1 MKQYLYSFFYQ
12 LWSIT
17 KNYIIL
23 YKDGYL
29 WFLLTCLWALFIPI
43 IARMVIQCCFEKKHS
58 FFDYLLSDGEI
69 VLFSMVISTT
79 LVIDNFFFE
88 KDFAAILGRKTASGL
103 LKGLVIHV
111 LPPLMIVF
119 CLIIYL
125 KCQVSDGNIGWFM
138 IATEILLFVMVAT
151 YAAFVKH
158 TSWEKKRNH
167 PLS

>member
-1 MKQYLYSFFYQ
+1 MKQYLYS
-12 LWSIT
+12 LGSIT
-17 KNYIIL
+17 KNYVIL

-43 IARMVIQCCFEKKHS
+43 IARMVIQCCFEKEHS
-58 FFDYLLSDGEI
+58 FFGYLLWDGEI

-79 LVIDNFFFE
+79 LVIDNFLFE
-88 KDFAAILGRKTASGL
+88 NDFATILKRKTASGL
-103 LKGLVIHV
+103 LSGLVIHV
-111 LPPLMIVF
+111 IPTLMIVF

-125 KCQVSDGNIGWFM
+125 KCQASEGKIGGFT
-138 IATEILLFVMVAT
+138 IAIEIVLFVMVAT